1 MMGVLSLEDSELL
14 SDSSI
19 PVLSISGKIEEL
31 AGFKLIGDNSGLGRP
46 TLAILGVPYSN
57 LLELISLNRLELA
70 GSSLLP
76 SSSLFTTVSTCS
88 TIRIGFSI
96 IGEDPTTSLSFLLA
110 LICSNRLEIA
120 VGFSG
125 ETSTVGVTS
134 CATLVAI
141 ASSLSF
147 QSFLNCSIKLGPA
160 GDTSFLGSS
169 LVKY

>member
-46 TLAILGVPYSN
+46 T
-57 LLELISLNRLELA
+57 LELISLNRLELA